1 MEEKTKAEELKEKLF
16 YKKPDIFE
24 KLGADGRAKCSEYA
38 EGYKAFIDAAKTER
52 EAVAE
57 GIRLTRAKGFVEHK
71 LGGKVVP
78 GGKYYFN
85 NHGKM
90 LFVFT
95 VGSEPADRGV
105 VISAAHVDSPRIDL
119 KPNPL
124 YEDSGFAFFKTHY
137 YGGIKKYQWTT
148 VPLAIHGVVTLADGR
163 TVDVTIGE
171 DEGDPVLYITDLLIH
186 LSKDQMAKSLADGI
200 TGEGLNIL
208 LGSEPYPDYKG
219 DDKIKLNILAIL
231 HEKYGMTEADF
242 RSAEL
247 TMVPALK
254 ARDVG
259 LDRSFIGA
267 YGHDDRVCAYPAL
280 TAVLDTEAPRRT
292 IMAILADKEEI
303 GSVGIS
309 GMQCQVFDDI
319 LEDIA
324 ASGGITSR
332 ELRAASVC
340 LSADVNA
347 AFDPNYGD
355 VYERRNA
362 SFANGGVV
370 MTKYTGT
377 RGKSG
382 SSDASAE
389 LIGKISRVFD
399 KAGVVWQI
407 GELGKVDQGG
417 GGTVAC
423 YVANRNIE
431 TVDLGVPVLSMHAP
445 YELIAKTDLY
455 MTYLAFRAFNAEG

>member
-1 MEEKTKAEELKEKLF
+1 MEEKTKADELKEKLF
-16 YKKPDIFE
+16 CKKTDIFE
-24 KLGADGRAKCSEYA
+24 ALGADGKAKSDEYA
-38 EGYKAFIDAAKTER
+38 RGYSKFMDAAKTER

-57 GIRLTRAKGFVEHK
+57 GIKLAQVKGFAEFK
-71 LGGKVVP
+71 LGGKLVP
-78 GGKYYFN
+78 GGKYYYN
-85 NHGKM
+85 NRGKS
-90 LFVFT
+90 LFAFVI
-95 VGSEPADRGV
+95 GSSPAEKGV

-119 KPNPL
+119 KQNPL
-124 YEDSGFAFFKTHY
+124 YEDSGLAFFKTHY

-163 TVDVTIGE
+163 NVDVVIGE
-171 DEGDPVLYITDLLIH
+171 DDGDPVFYITDLLIH
-186 LSKDQMAKSLADGI
+186 LAKDQMNKSLAEGI

-208 LGSEPYPDYKG
+208 LGSEPYPEAK
-219 DDKIKLNILAIL
+219 DDKIKLNILSIL
-231 HEKYGMTEADF
+231 NEKYGMTETDF

-280 TAVLDTEAPRRT
+280 TAVLDTDAPART
-292 IMAILADKEEI
+292 IMAVLADKEEI
-303 GSVGIS
+303 GSVGVS
-309 GMQCQVFDDI
+309 GMECAIFDD
-319 LEDIA
+319 LLDEIA
-324 ASGGITSR
+324 IAGGCSPR
-332 ELRAASVC
+332 VLRANSVC

-347 AFDPNYGD
+347 AFDPNFGD
-355 VYERRNA
+355 VYERRNTA
-362 SFANGGVV
+362 FANGGVV
-370 MTKYTGT
+370 LTKYTGS

-389 LIGKISRVFD
+389 LIGQIRKIFD
-399 KAGVVWQI
+399 DANVVWQT

-417 GGTVAC
+417 GGTVAA
-423 YVANRNIE
+423 YIANRNIE

-445 YELIAKTDLY
+445 WELIAKTDLY
-455 MTYLAFRAFNAEG
+455 MTYKAFRAFNAK

>member
-1 MEEKTKAEELKEKLF
+1 MEEKSKSQELKEKLT
-16 YKKPDIFE
+16 YKKPDMFE
-24 KLGADGRAKCSEYA
+24 KLGADGMAKCSEYA
-38 EGYKAFIDAAKTER
+38 AGYMKFIDAAKTER
-52 EAVAE
+52 EAVQYGIKLAE
-57 GIRLTRAKGFVEHK
+57 EKGFVEHK
-71 LGGKVVP
+71 LGDVVVP
-78 GGKYYFN
+78 GGKYYYN
-85 NHGKM
+85 NRGKQ

-95 VGSEPADRGV
+95 VGSEPANGV

-119 KPNPL
+119 KPMPL

-137 YGGIKKYQWTT
+137 YGGVKKYQWTT
-148 VPLAIHGVVTLADGR
+148 VPLAIHGVVTLASGE
-163 TVDVTIGE
+163 TVDVAIGE
-171 DEGDPVLYITDLLIH
+171 DDCDPIFYITDLLPH
-186 LSKDQMAKSLADGI
+186 LAKDQMARSLADGI

-208 LGSEPYPDYKG
+208 VGSQPYPGYDG
-219 DDKIKLNILAIL
+219 DEKIKLNILSIL
-231 HEKYGMTEADF
+231 NEKYGMTEADF

-267 YGHDDRVCAYPAL
+267 YGHDDRVCAYTAL
-280 TAVLDTEAPRRT
+280 TAVLDTESPHRT
-292 IMAILADKEEI
+292 VMAVLADKEEI

-309 GMQCQVFDDI
+309 GMQSQVFDD
-319 LEDIA
+319 LMQDLAESA
-324 ASGGITSR
+324 GVTSR
-332 ELRAASVC
+332 ELRAVSVC

-347 AFDPNYGD
+347 AFDPNFGE
-355 VYERRNA
+355 VYERRNTA
-362 SFANGGVV
+362 FANGGVV
-370 MTKYTGT
+370 LTKYTGS

-389 LIGKISRVFD
+389 LMGRVGRILD
-399 KAGVVWQI
+399 KAGVVWQT

-417 GGTVAC
+417 GGTVAGF
-423 YVANRNIE
+423 VANRNIE